1 MIFHKRFDL
10 DLMFKSFGEATSMMG
25 VPTFY
30 TRLLSDDRLTQDAVS
45 NMRVFISG
53 SAPLLAETHSQFE
66 SKTGHRILERYG
78 MTETNM
84 NTTNPYEGE
93 RRAGTVGFP
102 LSGVELKITDPETG
116 KALPK
121 GEIGLIEVRGENVFQ
136 GYWNMPEKTKED
148 LREDGFFITG
158 DLAKY
163 DADGYV
169 TIVGRQKDLIISGGF
184 NVYPKEIETVLD
196 DQADVKESAVV
207 GLEHPDF
214 GEGVVAFVVMQEWA
228 EVNEDQLIAALGQE
242 LAKYK
247 TPKRIIALEEL
258 PRNTMGKVQKNVLRD
273 GYRELFLN

>member
-1 MIFHKRFDL
+1 
-10 DLMFKSFGEATSMMG
+10 
-25 VPTFY
+25 
-30 TRLLSDDRLTQDAVS
+30 
-45 NMRVFISG
+45 
-53 SAPLLAETHSQFE
+53 
-66 SKTGHRILERYG
+66 
-78 MTETNM
+78 
-84 NTTNPYEGE
+84 
-93 RRAGTVGFP
+93 AGTVGFP

-228 EVNEDQLIAALGQE
+228 AVNEDQLIAALGQE